1 MSRYLYLLR
10 HAESFEKQDG
20 QTDKER
26 ELTPRGMRQALLIGT
41 YLCKENTT
49 FDAVLCSIADRAKAT
64 ATFIADAMKFES
76 EQIIEQEALYD
87 ASTRTFFQYISQL
100 NDQHHIVLCVGHN
113 PSISYLAESFTKAE
127 IGDMPP
133 CGLAI
138 IKFNVHSWK
147 EVSQGNG
154 ELQNYVYPGM
164 LSEELRS

>member
-1 MSRYLYLLR
+1 M
-10 HAESFEKQDG
+10 
-20 QTDKER
+20 DKER
-26 ELTPRGMRQALLIGT
+26 ELTPRGVREALLIGT
-41 YLCKENTT
+41 YLSKENTS
-49 FDAVLCSIADRAKAT
+49 FDTVLCSIATRAKAT
-64 ATFIADAMKFES
+64 ASLIADAMKFES
-76 EQIIEQEALYD
+76 EKIDEQEALYD
-87 ASTRTFFQYISQL
+87 SSTRTFFQFISQL
-100 NDQHHIVLCVGHN
+100 NDQHHTVLCIAHN

-133 CGLAI
+133 GGLAI